1 MNSTIIRKKKK
12 CKTCNNLT
20 YIFSYGECKDC
31 ATVRSTSKRVV
42 KYEEE
47 QETESIQNLIQDL
60 DVVFSQYIRYKYAD
74 VDGIVE
80 CFTCSKKLPIS
91 QMSAGHYIARGNYGL
106 RFMEDNTRVQ
116 CYQCNG
122 KHETD
127 ILPFKTKLES
137 ERKRITEWLEEQS
150 RQVYKPTR
158 DELKQL
164 LIEYRYKLNDLKK
177 IKKWK

>member
-1 MNSTIIRKKKK
+1 MNSTIIRKKRKLDCGCYDYAFSK
-12 CKTCNNLT
+12 NLCKAH
-20 YIFSYGECKDC
+20 
-31 ATVRSTSKRVV
+31 ATIKSTQKRIE
-42 KYEEE
+42 KHEEE

-60 DVVFSQYIRYKYAD
+60 DVVFSQYIRYKYAG
-74 VDGIVE
+74 VDGMVE
-80 CFTCSKKLPIS
+80 CFTCSKRLPIS

-116 CYQCNG
+116 CYQCNS

-127 ILPFKTKLES
+127 ILPFKNKLES
-137 ERKRITEWLEEQS
+137 ERKRITEWLEEQA

>member
-1 MNSTIIRKKKK
+1 MNSTIIRKKRKLECGCYDYAFSK
-12 CKTCNNLT
+12 NLCKAH
-20 YIFSYGECKDC
+20 
-31 ATVRSTSKRVV
+31 ATIKSTQKRID
-42 KYEEE
+42 KHEEE

-74 VDGIVE
+74 KYGVVE
-80 CFTCSKKLPIS
+80 CFICEKKMPIF
-91 QMSAGHYIARGNYGL
+91 SAQNGHYISRSNYGL
-106 RFMEDNTRVQ
+106 RFMSDNCRPNCPT
-116 CYQCNG
+116 CNA
-122 KHETD
+122 KHEED
-127 ILPFKTKLES
+127 MMPFKNKLES
-137 ERKRITEWLEEQS
+137 EKKGITEWLEEQA

>member
-1 MNSTIIRKKKK
+1 MNSTIIRKKRKLDCGCYDYAFSK
-12 CKTCNNLT
+12 NLCKAH
-20 YIFSYGECKDC
+20 
-31 ATVRSTSKRVV
+31 ATIKSTQKRID
-42 KYEEE
+42 KHEEE

-80 CFTCSKKLPIS
+80 CFTCSKKMRIS
-91 QMSAGHYIARGNYGL
+91 ESTNGHYISRSHYGL
-106 RFMEDNTRVQ
+106 RFLEHNCKVQ
-116 CYQCNG
+116 CSVCNS

-127 ILPFKTKLES
+127 IIPFKTKLES
-137 ERKRITEWLEEQS
+137 ERKRITEWLEEQA

-177 IKKWK
+177 IKKHK

>member
-1 MNSTIIRKKKK
+1 MNSTIIRKKRKLDCGCYDFAFSK
-12 CKTCNNLT
+12 NLCKAH
-20 YIFSYGECKDC
+20 
-31 ATVRSTSKRVV
+31 ATIKSTQKRIE
-42 KYEEE
+42 KHEEE